1 MKKETSKRRKERKM
15 HGEEREVPML
25 TFQCAKVG
33 YFSVAT
39 WLLTCDVVMML
50 NDRDGTGVADNRRF
64 D

>member
-1 MKKETSKRRKERKM
+1 M

-64 D
+64 DQ